1 MPLPPH
7 LAMTEPVPRALATG
21 GAWALSAPT
30 PARYCGVVSASYVH
44 VLADFLGVPSA
55 KLRDSALV
63 GGLLVAAAG
72 AAGLPA
78 HGAPVMRTLPH
89 DGVAGLFLL
98 EGCHVA
104 VHTFPERELLLL
116 DLLVLATYDPQ
127 KAVDVF
133 TRRLD
138 AREVR
143 CGRHARG

>member
-1 MPLPPH
+1 
-7 LAMTEPVPRALATG
+7 MTEPVPRAAHLA
-21 GAWALSAPT
+21 GARALSARPH
-30 PARYCGVVSASYVH
+30 AQYSGVVPASYVH
-44 VLADFLGVPSA
+44 VLADFLGVPAA
-55 KLRDSALV
+55 KLRDPALV

-78 HGAPVMRTLPH
+78 LGAPVMRTLPH

-116 DLLVLATYDPQ
+116 DILVLATSDPQ

-133 TRRLD
+133 TRRLE